1 MRIQRSL
8 AVETKAREGG
18 FTLVELLVV
27 VSIIVALAAVSV
39 VSVGKF
45 AGKGQEGATAS
56 EQEAVQ
62 AAMDAMLAAKGIAAV
77 TANDLTTVSSSIQTF
92 TALPAE
98 AGAGGLAGYMRQDPT
113 TYTYC
118 WDATGK
124 VKQFGTTSVA
134 CTVGPY

>member
-1 MRIQRSL
+1 MRTLRNL
-8 AVETKAREGG
+8 VVRGEGREGG

-62 AAMDAMLAAKGIAAV
+62 AAMDAMMAAKGIDILTAHNLAV
-77 TANDLTTVSSSIQTF
+77 DFSANDF
-92 TALPAE
+92 TALPAG
-98 AGAGGLAGYMRQDPT
+98 AGADPLAGYMRQNPT
-113 TYTYC
+113 TYSYC
-118 WDATGK
+118 WDDTGK
-124 VKQFGTTSVA
+124 VTQKGTTPVA
-134 CTVGPY
+134 CA